1 MTHLQLVPHP
11 GKSGQGLR
19 ARTWRQQLT
28 QGSWGNAAYWL
39 VLGLAQPAFLWNPE
53 SRPRD
58 GTTHSRLGL
67 SLIRQYLTDLSTA
80 SLTEAYFFHCQINPA
95 YVKSI

>member
-1 MTHLQLVPHP
+1 MTHLQLVRHP

-39 VLGLAQPAFLWNPE
+39 VLRLAQPAFLWNPE
-53 SRPRD
+53 SLPRD
-58 GTTHSRLGL
+58 GTTHSRLGRPIFIINQTIPHRFVY
-67 SLIRQYLTDLSTA
+67 SQSYRGI
-80 SLTEAYFFHCQINPA
+80 FF
-95 YVKSI
+95 SIVR